1 MREKTIFRPFTFA
14 LERLVRGVLDG
25 TYPQGSCLPAERL
38 LAQQLGITRP
48 TLREALQVL
57 AAEGWFHIRH
67 GKASEVAYFLKTG
80 NSALMNRLAAY
91 PEWLP
96 DSLILHLLDVRSG
109 MMPQIAHLA
118 WEKGRQSVLEYLA
131 EIPPMESDSDVWVNY
146 DWNLQVVML
155 LTAENPVFRM
165 IFNGFGDLFKLLS
178 KKYFTHEKARQS
190 SRTFYTRLAES
201 KTEGEW
207 TGCVQQAMNES
218 RQLWSSLCMVEEEEN
233 KA

>member
-1 MREKTIFRPFTFA
+1 MRENTIFRPFTFA

-25 TYPQGSCLPAERL
+25 TYPQGSHLPAERL

-67 GKASEVAYFLKTG
+67 GKATEVAHFLKTG
-80 NSALMNRLAAY
+80 NSALLNRLAAY

-118 WEKGRQSVLEYLA
+118 WEKGRRPVLEYLA
-131 EIPPMESDSDVWVNY
+131 EIPPLESDSEIWVNY
-146 DWNLQVVML
+146 DWTLQAVML
-155 LTAENPVFRM
+155 STADNPVFHM
-165 IFNGFGDLFKLLS
+165 IFNGFGKLFEILS
-178 KKYFTHEKARQS
+178 QTYFTHKKAREA
-190 SRTFYTRLAES
+190 SRNFYIRLIKAR
-201 KTEGEW
+201 TEEEW
-207 TGCVQQAMNES
+207 TGCVQEAMNES
-218 RQLWSSLCMVEEEEN
+218 RTLWFSLCAVREEEK